1 MQTRPLAR
9 ADLITGIIL
18 VVFGLAVLAES
29 IGMPRFEERHINPW
43 TIPGLVP
50 GMLGIVIAILGAVV
64 ALRSLLGGALRPR
77 AQLSAEEAVETR
89 AAIVRFSI
97 CAGLCLVYALAL
109 VGRAPFWI
117 ATGLFVFAFVAI
129 FEWRTGD
136 EAGPRLIKL
145 AIAAA
150 LAIAAMLAIP
160 YLFEHLF
167 LVRLP

>member
-1 MQTRPLAR
+1 
-9 ADLITGIIL
+9 L

-29 IGMPRFEERHINPW
+29 IGMPRFEERRINPW

-50 GMLGIVIAILGAVV
+50 GMLGMVIAIMGAAV
-64 ALRSLLGGALRPR
+64 ALRSVIGGALQPR
-77 AQLSAEEAVETR
+77 AQMSAEEAVEAR

-109 VGRAPFWI
+109 VGRAPFWV

-129 FEWRTGD
+129 FEWRPGD
-136 EAGPRLIKL
+136 EMAPRLIKL

>member
-1 MQTRPLAR
+1 METRPLAR

-29 IGMPRFEERHINPW
+29 IGMPRLEERRINPW
-43 TIPGLVP
+43 TVPGLVP
-50 GMLGIVIAILGAVV
+50 AMLGIVLAALGAAV
-64 ALRSLLGGALRPR
+64 ALRSALGGALRPR
-77 AQLSAEEAVETR
+77 AQLSVEESAESR
-89 AAIVRFSI
+89 AALFRFSI
-97 CAGLCLVYALAL
+97 CAGLCLAYAVGL
-109 VGRAPFWI
+109 VGRAPFWT

-136 EAGPRLIKL
+136 EKKTRLIKL
-145 AIAAA
+145 SIAAA
-150 LAIAAMLAIP
+150 LAVAAMLAIP